1 MVMASNKYTELLTV
15 ATTAAQ
21 AGAQVVQSNVDQPR
35 RIEFKGVADLVTNTD
50 KASEAAILEVL
61 QRECPDHGFLGE
73 EGTTNFA
80 SSYPSFAVSV
90 AAVVE
95 FSGGLGSW
103 MQRLYTASEGGGATC
118 NDCALNVTQTSNLG
132 QSLLVTGFGY
142 DHGAPWQTNMELFK
156 ELTDASRG
164 VRRLGAAAV
173 DLCHVAAGMSDAYW
187 EFLLKPWDCAA
198 GVLLVREAGGR
209 VTTMDGQP
217 YTVFDRS
224 MLASGPHLHD
234 PLLEKMAPHMTQ
246 LRQSEDF
253 SNWFVPNG
261 YEKFVMQARSA

>member
-1 MVMASNKYTELLTV
+1 MKPSNDALFQAVLWRAAPV
-15 ATTAAQ
+15 A
-21 AGAQVVQSNVDQPR
+21 
-35 RIEFKGVADLVTNTD
+35 
-50 KASEAAILEVL
+50 
-61 QRECPDHGFLGE
+61 
-73 EGTTNFA
+73 
-80 SSYPSFAVSV
+80 

-173 DLCHVAAGMSDAYW
+173 PAWDVAQSHVARKYAM
-187 EFLLKPWDCAA
+187 LAA
-198 GVLLVREAGGR
+198 GGSVPCCSRHVRCILGISAEALGLCSWS
-209 VTTMDGQP
+209 T
-217 YTVFDRS
+217 
-224 MLASGPHLHD
+224 AS
-234 PLLEKMAPHMTQ
+234 T
-246 LRQSEDF
+246 
-253 SNWFVPNG
+253 
-261 YEKFVMQARSA
+261 